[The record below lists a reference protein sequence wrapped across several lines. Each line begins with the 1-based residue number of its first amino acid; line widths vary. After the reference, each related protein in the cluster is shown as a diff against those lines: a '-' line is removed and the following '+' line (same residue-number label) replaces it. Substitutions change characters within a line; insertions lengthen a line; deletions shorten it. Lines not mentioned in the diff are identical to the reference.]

1 MEIPSEEN
9 RIDIGPKALKNLNS
23 TRKWTMFLAVLGF
36 IFLGLMLI
44 TGIVTGTFLTAFKSK
59 EVGLGLPESLI
70 LALFIVVAIIFYLPV
85 LFLFR
90 FSRNTRD
97 AVQNRDKQK
106 LEKAFRN
113 LRIYFTYFGI
123 LVIIILSLYL
133 LALAM
138 AGSSMALL
146 KGV

>member
-1 MEIPSEEN
+1 MDIPSEEN
-9 RIDIGPKALKNLNS
+9 KIDIGPEALKNLNS

-36 IFLGLMLI
+36 IFLGIMII
-44 TGIVTGTFLTAFKSK
+44 TLAATGTFLAAFKTR
-59 EVGLGLPESLI
+59 EADLGLPESLI
-70 LALFIVVAIIFYLPV
+70 MTLFGVVAIIFYLPV

-97 AVQNRDKQK
+97 AVQNRDKEK
-106 LEKAFRN
+106 LDKAFRN

-133 LALAM
+133 LALIL
-138 AGSSMALL
+138 AGSSMAFLR
-146 KGV
+146 GI

>member
-1 MEIPSEEN
+1 MDIPSEEKK
-9 RIDIGPKALKNLNS
+9 IDIGPETLKNLNS

-36 IFLGLMLI
+36 IFLGIILI
-44 TGIVTGTFLTAFKSK
+44 TGVATGTFLAAFKSR

-70 LALFIVVAIIFYLPV
+70 LALFVVIAIVLYLPV

-106 LEKAFRN
+106 LERAFRN

-133 LALAM
+133 LALIL
-138 AGSSMALL
+138 AGSSMAFLR
-146 KGV
+146 GI